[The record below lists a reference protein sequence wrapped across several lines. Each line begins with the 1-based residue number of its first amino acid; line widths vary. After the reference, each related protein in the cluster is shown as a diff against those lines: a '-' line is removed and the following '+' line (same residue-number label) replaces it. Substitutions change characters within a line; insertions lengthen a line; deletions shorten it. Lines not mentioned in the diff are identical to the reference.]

1 MKTATSIVKNIFQ
14 AQLEKDSQ
22 FDLQKLTDVF
32 WEKTTRAFLNY
43 ETDPKPLYATIYSLE
58 LQDPEKVISKSSGY
72 HSSFLKELAESYVL
86 GIPSEASDYLIKEH
100 NERFLE
106 QLQFYK
112 TLQQVVK
119 KVERKRIKEELPH
132 SYERLIFELSETN
145 ITNTT
150 KKKGRE
156 DLKAKMKNWDKEL
169 GKVPVVSMVNNNVEK
184 ITKESKVVSLSWIKY
199 AVAACVILTAGVFY
213 FKNTNPAIVPVENY
227 VVATDDKN
235 ENPIK
240 TVPVE
245 PEIVLHEITKSS
257 KNVAVL
263 EPSSLGFTETEKLK
277 VTIDFVDATARITSL
292 EKNLTKVVGDKNM
305 KLQIELSAL
314 KQQQGKYL
322 FDGKTLTVFETN
334 EQKSFSILR
343 TEDSNYFLEKE
354 GHFYYLRISKE
365 ALSYEKVTDSEIL
378 KTLERIQFDN
388 E

>member
-32 WEKTTRAFLNY
+32 WEKITRAFLNY

-58 LQDPEKVISKSSGY
+58 LQDPEKVISKLSGH

-86 GIPSEASDYLIKEH
+86 GIVSEASDSLIKKH
-100 NERFLE
+100 NESFLE

-132 SYERLIFELSETN
+132 SYERLTFELSETN
-145 ITNTT
+145 ITNAA

-156 DLKAKMKNWDKEL
+156 DLKAKMKNWDGEMEE
-169 GKVPVVSMVNNNVEK
+169 VPVVSMVNNLEK
-184 ITKESKVVSLSWIKY
+184 TTKESKVVSLSWIKY
-199 AVAACVILTAGVFY
+199 AVAACVILTVGIFY
-213 FKNTNPAIVPVENY
+213 FKNTDSAIVPVENQI
-227 VVATDDKN
+227 VTTDDKN

-240 TVPVE
+240 TVIVK
-245 PEIVLHEITKSS
+245 PEIVLAEIS
-257 KNVAVL
+257 KEFKNTTIL
-263 EPSSLGFTETEKLK
+263 EPSRLGFTETEKLK

-322 FDGKTLTVFETN
+322 FNGKTLTVYETN
-334 EQKSFSILR
+334 KQKSFSILR

-354 GHFYYLRISKE
+354 GHFYYLRISKVV
-365 ALSYEKVTDSEIL
+365 LSYEKVTDSEIL